1 MAAKDYKQI
10 FDALKEQGWGQE
22 AMSNG
27 HYKLVPPDKHHPM
40 VCIATTSNDFRAI
53 KNVIRDLRASGFVW
67 PRQQVSRREPA
78 NDQEI
83 LEAIMGN
90 VQSIR
95 PDASNPFRP
104 EEPEPTMDDLFRQL
118 KESRTYASL
127 AKEARDEAQAAR
139 DAAEDSL
146 NGSEKEL
153 ELAMAQLKKCKAD
166 FDKAFDEVK

>member
-1 MAAKDYKQI
+1 
-10 FDALKEQGWGQE
+10 
-22 AMSNG
+22 
-27 HYKLVPPDKHHPM
+27 
-40 VCIATTSNDFRAI
+40 
-53 KNVIRDLRASGFVW
+53 
-67 PRQQVSRREPA
+67 
-78 NDQEI
+78 
-83 LEAIMGN
+83 MGN